1 MMSCMTCRRRMSE
14 YLDASLDV
22 WMKKDFDEHVRMC
35 PACRNQVHTM
45 QTLQKTLANLKPVR
59 PSSRFY
65 FALRARLIE
74 ELGRRRPLQI
84 GFHPWVSYR
93 RPILVAASFAL
104 LVLFPIRLSRH
115 NLTEERA
122 HSDRIVT
129 HYVLEQISPSDR
141 NASISLDSDFN
152 VHFTEPETL
161 SVPVQPVSGQIRTV
175 SF

>member
-1 MMSCMTCRRRMSE
+1 MSE
-14 YLDASLDV
+14 SLDGDLETS
-22 WMKKDFDEHVRMC
+22 MQEAFGEHLRMC

-45 QTLQKTLANLKPVR
+45 QTLGKMLANLKPIR
-59 PSSRFY
+59 PSSHFH
-65 FALRARLIE
+65 FALRTRLIE
-74 ELGRRRPLQI
+74 ELARRRPLQI

-104 LVLFPIRLSRH
+104 LVLFSIRLSRH

-129 HYVLEQISPSDR
+129 HYVLERISPSDR
-141 NASISLDSDFN
+141 NASISLDSDSN

-161 SVPVQPVSGQIRTV
+161 SVPVQTVSGRIRMV